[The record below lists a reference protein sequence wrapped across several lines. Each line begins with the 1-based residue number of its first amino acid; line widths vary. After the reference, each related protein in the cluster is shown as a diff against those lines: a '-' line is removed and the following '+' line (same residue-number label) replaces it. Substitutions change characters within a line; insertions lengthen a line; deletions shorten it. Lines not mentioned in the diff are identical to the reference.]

1 MKSVAVIGAAGFVG
15 SQIAS
20 CIAKSRKY
28 QLVPLIR
35 GDDLRA
41 GIERSDIVI
50 HAANSGKRF
59 YAKNNPYED
68 FVDSVEKT
76 ARISGFAEHA
86 RLILISSI
94 SARTQLDTVYGRNRR
109 SCELIAG
116 TTGSLIV
123 RLGPMYGAG
132 KSIGALSD
140 LLENRPVYVAGSTR
154 YAYADVHYNAR
165 KIVSFLGDK
174 ELSGCIELGAERG
187 ISLQE
192 LRDLVGSTSLFEG
205 QDDTQVP
212 ISPPDDAP
220 DIEGVIAY
228 MESLKEMKGQQ

>member
-1 MKSVAVIGAAGFVG
+1 M
-15 SQIAS
+15 
-20 CIAKSRKY
+20 
-28 QLVPLIR
+28 
-35 GDDLRA
+35 
-41 GIERSDIVI
+41 
-50 HAANSGKRF
+50 
-59 YAKNNPYED
+59 
-68 FVDSVEKT
+68 
-76 ARISGFAEHA
+76 
-86 RLILISSI
+86 
-94 SARTQLDTVYGRNRR
+94 
-109 SCELIAG
+109 
-116 TTGSLIV
+116 
-123 RLGPMYGAG
+123 
-132 KSIGALSD
+132 
-140 LLENRPVYVAGSTR
+140 
-154 YAYADVHYNAR
+154 HYNAS